1 MFLSLSVHASHY
13 RTSQGFDELTEE
25 GRARPGH
32 FRGVATIVTKLLN
45 LIRPTRAYFGQK
57 DAAQCVVVRR
67 IVTDLNLDVEC
78 VAIDTIRESDGLAL
92 SSRNAYLSVAERA
105 AAPVVY
111 RALSAA
117 QTLWK
122 DRIGGSDVPSA
133 DELRSVVRRVLA
145 AEPLVEEIQ
154 YVSVDDPDTMQP
166 LDTIPAKRGRKPD
179 GTAGDAAIVSVACRV
194 GSVRLIDNV
203 VLKGSLCF
211 WE

>member
-1 MFLSLSVHASHY
+1 MFLSLSVHAWHY
-13 RTSQGFDELTEE
+13 GTSQGFDELTEE

-122 DRIGGSDVPSA
+122 DRVGGSDVPSA
-133 DELRSVVRRVLA
+133 DELRNVVRRVLA

-154 YVSVDDPDTMQP
+154 YVSVDDPDTMLP
-166 LDTIPAKRGRKPD
+166 LDTIPTKRGRKPD

>member
-122 DRIGGSDVPSA
+122 DRVGGSDVPSA
-133 DELRSVVRRVLA
+133 DELRNVVRRVLA

-154 YVSVDDPDTMQP
+154 YVSVDDPDTMLP
-166 LDTIPAKRGRKPD
+166 LDTIPTKRGRKPD